1 MTGFLF
7 LAMFLPQSNSYAFSF
22 NSQASKVAIRSILDK
37 NKFEF
42 VIKKVCEKKYLILS
56 GVSAVTA
63 LVIIIVIFKKL
74 SKETYIDQTDQA
86 DKVDKKKPI
95 LNSSDVAKIVKPI
108 EALIVKQP
116 IIESGIT
123 LKKPT
128 RELEPVKKIKLSR
141 PNKKSEGKINLKK
154 NVLLNVKQKQPG
166 EDTIQLNEIFEL
178 LKKEEKKEKEDC
190 KDEKKVIK
198 VINESKVEEIDT
210 KEKEELK
217 ELGKFIKKI
226 VSEEK
231 NNKKD
236 VNNGSLNNDSDDD
249 EEGFVDIDGAD
260 L

>member
-1 MTGFLF
+1 MSENPKYYKQLKENPEFI
-7 LAMFLPQSNSYAFSF
+7 PVISKQEKEINSRQY
-22 NSQASKVAIRSILDK
+22 
-37 NKFEF
+37 
-42 VIKKVCEKKYLILS
+42 Y
-56 GVSAVTA
+56 
-63 LVIIIVIFKKL
+63 
-74 SKETYIDQTDQA
+74 YIPEDE
-86 DKVDKKKPI
+86 I
-95 LNSSDVAKIVKPI
+95 
-108 EALIVKQP
+108 
-116 IIESGIT
+116 
-123 LKKPT
+123 
-128 RELEPVKKIKLSR
+128 
-141 PNKKSEGKINLKK
+141 KKSEGKINLKK
-154 NVLLNVKQKQPG
+154 NGLLNVKQKQPG

-249 EEGFVDIDGAD
+249 EEGFVDIDVAD